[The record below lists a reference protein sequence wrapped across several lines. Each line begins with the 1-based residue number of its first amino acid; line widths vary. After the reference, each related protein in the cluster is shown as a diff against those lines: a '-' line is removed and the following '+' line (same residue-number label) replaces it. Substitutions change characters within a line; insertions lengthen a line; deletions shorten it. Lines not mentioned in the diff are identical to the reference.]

1 MTFSKKSF
9 LGVIFVVAAS
19 AALVFSLQAGASRGH
34 HERQGKLFR
43 SGLVGNV
50 LTDPPIH
57 GVNRAGAPWVLD
69 KGSVK
74 LSRNGRFDLR
84 VKGLVLASN
93 GTTGT
98 VTMIAAHFFCAPD
111 STVAAFTAGPVPLA
125 PDGDVI
131 AHALIDAILGAAGLG
146 DIGTLFPS
154 GAPEWEGASS
164 LDLLSRAYEQV
175 RDAGWEL
182 VNADCIL
189 VGEEPRIAPVREAM
203 RVRLAGALAVEP
215 DLVNVR
221 ATTTDG
227 LGFAGRGEGLAA
239 LAVALLDRA

>member
-9 LGVIFVVAAS
+9 LGVILVVAAS
-19 AALVFSLQAGASRGH
+19 SALVFSLQAGASRGH

-50 LTDPPIH
+50 TDPPIH

-125 PDGDVI
+125 SDGDARIRQTVTVPSRCLAPVVLVRI
-131 AHALIDAILGAAGLG
+131 QGAAGPG
-146 DIGTLFPS
+146 SYIAAS
-154 GAPEWEGASS
+154 GFTS
-164 LDLLSRAYEQV
+164 
-175 RDAGWEL
+175 
-182 VNADCIL
+182 
-189 VGEEPRIAPVREAM
+189 
-203 RVRLAGALAVEP
+203 
-215 DLVNVR
+215 
-221 ATTTDG
+221 
-227 LGFAGRGEGLAA
+227 
-239 LAVALLDRA
+239 